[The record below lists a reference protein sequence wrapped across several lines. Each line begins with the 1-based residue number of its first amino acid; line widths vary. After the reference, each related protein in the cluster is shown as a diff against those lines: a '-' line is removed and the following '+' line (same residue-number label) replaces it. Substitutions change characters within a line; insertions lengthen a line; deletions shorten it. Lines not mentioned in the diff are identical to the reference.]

1 MKNTCFLSG
10 NCVSLSERF
19 CRVQSHFHLIKI
31 MKIFF
36 STMFGWLAPAFFLIF
51 CASASVQAAQLQKI
65 EHRSGANGEEVVLS
79 FDAAVHPKTFT
90 MNGSNPRMVFD
101 FPDTQTGRGVRNL
114 SPKSAVVKG
123 LRVGVHR
130 DGGLKTRL
138 VMDLATA
145 SAKPSYSVSGNT
157 VVIHLGNKA
166 GRTAAHE
173 EAPTRLQPQNARKKS
188 PAQTRAPA
196 AADQPASAPA
206 GSATP
211 KGRKKEQAKPAP
223 PKTPESPAQESEAKA
238 PDQKAATEKAEQD
251 EPAAGQQTAQP
262 GQPEA
267 SAPVASVDQQ
277 APQAAATDPPYLSAI
292 QFDPDSPKGELVQF
306 RLNGFYPPVLRSVET
321 GTPQVICEFSNLEVA
336 PALEGP
342 LKISG
347 KLVQAIRMDKSA
359 GSGKVRVFIE
369 LLPNKRYNL
378 QQVFFKEDNFFVLI
392 INAAQD

>member
-1 MKNTCFLSG
+1 
-10 NCVSLSERF
+10 
-19 CRVQSHFHLIKI
+19 

-36 STMFGWLAPAFFLIF
+36 STMFGWLAPVFFLIF

-166 GRTAAHE
+166 AQAGRPAAHE

-196 AADQPASAPA
+196 NADQPASAPA
-206 GSATP
+206 GSVTP
-211 KGRKKEQAKPAP
+211 KGRKKEQARPAP

-251 EPAAGQQTAQP
+251 EPAAG
-262 GQPEA
+262 
-267 SAPVASVDQQ
+267 QQ